1 MNRLDDEPDVIA
13 LAAELGL
20 RGRANMVEAIVEYCM
35 ARVGGWVDGEKR
47 VSSIDD
53 LEKLV
58 ARRLGIVFE
67 EVWTDADLDAVIR
80 KYVKLGDPVFA
91 YLKHDLDGST
101 FGATYRRSAAAA
113 DAPDRLIAVID
124 CRGEKGARRF
134 FTRWHEIAHFLVETK
149 HTGKAVHRSTELE
162 PLERLMDLIAAR
174 VGFYEPIFGPVF
186 DEEMAR
192 HPRLSFGVV
201 EAVRRNGFEDASFQS
216 TLFACQRRLATPVV
230 YLEVARA
237 HKADA
242 AREIRQ
248 GAQWLFEEAKPEA
261 LVRAVKV
268 IPNDAAK
275 EEGLVIHENM
285 RVPPSSVIHGLF
297 ENEATGECSGQENLN
312 TWDHSGGKRLA
323 DREVWVEAKKVKDRV
338 IALVQPM
345 S

>member
-20 RGRANMVEAIVEYCM
+20 RGGASTVEAIVDFCIR
-35 ARVGGWVDGEKR
+35 RVGGWAAGER
-47 VSSIDD
+47 RASSIAE

-67 EVWTDADLDAVIR
+67 EIWTDADLDAVIR
-80 KYVKLGDPVFA
+80 KYVKLGDAVFA

-101 FGATYRRSAAAA
+101 FGATYCRSAAAP

-149 HTGKAVHRSTELE
+149 DTCKAVHRSTELE

-186 DEEMAR
+186 DAEMAQR
-192 HPRLSFGVV
+192 PRLSFSAV

-216 TLFACQRRLATPVV
+216 TLFACHRRTTTPVV
-230 YLEVARA
+230 YVEAALA
-237 HKADA
+237 HKADD
-242 AREIRQ
+242 ARQIKQ
-248 GAQWLFEEAKPEA
+248 GVQWLFEEAKPEA
-261 LVRAVKV
+261 LVRAVQV
-268 IPNDAAK
+268 VANDAAK
-275 EEGLVIHENM
+275 ETGLVIYENM

-297 ENEATGECSGQENLN
+297 EDDATGEGSGRENLN

-323 DREVWVEAKKVKDRV
+323 DREVWIEAKRVKERV